1 MATDL
6 LSPSVEKPSLTE
18 RIASIDVFRGLTM
31 LVMLFVNDIGDADLG
46 NIQNAPWW
54 LHHAR
59 LEDDGMTMPDVIFPA
74 FLFIVGL
81 AIPAALAKRIAHG
94 DSWLKLAWHI
104 VSRSLALIFIGVC
117 MANACHSTPL
127 DEAAMGMTGAMWR
140 LLFFLSAIV
149 LWNRYPSGNGM
160 KRWLF
165 VSLRGSDRKDTSSM
179 QAHAKPME
187 IVSGQVVIPRW
198 PQVLRLLAV
207 AMLVYLLV
215 IFRASENGEAIWF
228 RPRWWGIV
236 GLIGWSYLIAAFIWV
251 ACRDCGAALMAAMAL
266 LLTLDCGARSGAL
279 DWLSPYING
288 YQPGLESLGGLSAIV
303 VAGTVVAS
311 LFRPNS
317 TVTTSI
323 DSDTAI
329 CPCPAVSAAERP
341 VGDARLEKSR
351 IAWLLTFAGG
361 LALAG
366 YLLWP
371 QWGIHKLSCSPT
383 WVLFSTSIA
392 CIIYAFLYWRIDV
405 KKITDGT
412 SLIELAGTNT
422 LLMYMLPHIFYALLA
437 LLGIDF
443 LQTHL
448 NDGVSGVLRS
458 AVLAVFFVAVT
469 ALLTRCRVRLQL

>member
-1 MATDL
+1 MPLLRAMATDL
-6 LSPSVEKPSLTE
+6 LSPPVEKPSLTE
-18 RIASIDVFRGLTM
+18 RIASIDIFRGLTM
-31 LVMLFVNDIGDADLG
+31 LVMLFVNDIGDGDLG
-46 NIQNAPWW
+46 SIQNAPWW

-81 AIPAALAKRIAHG
+81 AIPAALARRIAKG
-94 DSWLKLAWHI
+94 DSWKKLSWHI
-104 VSRSLALIFIGVC
+104 VSRSLALVFIGVC

-127 DEAAMGMTGAMWR
+127 DEAAMGMSGAMWR
-140 LLFFLSAIV
+140 LLFFLSVIV
-149 LWNRYPSGNGM
+149 LWNRYPSGNGA

-165 VSLRGSDRKDTSSM
+165 VSLRGSDRRDASSTP
-179 QAHAKPME
+179 AYAKPLE
-187 IVSGQVVIPRW
+187 IASGQVVIPRW
-198 PQVLRLLAV
+198 SQVLRLLAV
-207 AMLVYLLV
+207 AMLVYLVV

-236 GLIGWSYLIAAFIWV
+236 GLIGWAYLVAAFIWLV
-251 ACRDCGAALMAAMAL
+251 CRDRGAALMGAMAL
-266 LLTLDCGARSGAL
+266 LLTLDCGARSGAI

-288 YQPGLESLGGLSAIV
+288 YQPGLETLGGLSAIV
-303 VAGTVVAS
+303 VAGMLVAT

-317 TVTTSI
+317 SATT
-323 DSDTAI
+323 
-329 CPCPAVSAAERP
+329 P
-341 VGDARLEKSR
+341 KSR
-351 IAWLLTFAGG
+351 ITSMLTFAAG

-371 QWGIHKLSCSPT
+371 LWGIHKLSCSPT

-405 KKITDGT
+405 KKNTDGT
-412 SLIELAGTNT
+412 ALIQSAGSNT
-422 LLMYMLPHIFYALLA
+422 LLMYMLPHLFYDVLA
-437 LLGIDF
+437 LLDIDF
-443 LQTHL
+443 LQTRL

-458 AVLAVFFVAVT
+458 AVLAVFFVGAT